1 MKRIF
6 TLLVLSLSVFF
17 ISCTAEATLELKSSG
32 QISISFTGAT
42 GEAFTKMISAA
53 VGEKDGMVFDTKEIG
68 YELAKSGFTKVKATS
83 KTGKDVFITME
94 DEKQKSYLFRSGVVS
109 VANNS
114 IEMNLNKKSV
124 VNFYNMADEQI
135 VAVLDLL
142 LAPVFND
149 EVMSETEYLETLSAF
164 YGQNAADELQSSNLK
179 VTLIALDGS
188 KKIHT
193 IPFATILT
201 L

>member
-1 MKRIF
+1 MKKIF
-6 TLLVLSLSVFF
+6 TFLVLSLSLFLV
-17 ISCTAEATLELKSSG
+17 SCTAEATLELKSTG

-109 VANNS
+109 VVNNS

-179 VTLIALDGS
+179 VTLIAPDGS